1 MNGKRGPG
9 QPQIGRKIQVTF
21 PDWVIEEADR
31 RAAALST
38 GGRRFS
44 RAQVIRTW
52 VVEALEQEKHEK

>member
-38 GGRRFS
+38 AGRRFS

-52 VVEALEQEKHEK
+52 VVEALEREKGQR

>member
-1 MNGKRGPG
+1 MSGKRGPG

-38 GGRRFS
+38 AGRRFS

-52 VVEALEQEKHEK
+52 VVEALEREKGQR